1 MTSTDPDGP
10 RPATGADPA
19 APQRHTRQ
27 RDAIRSAMASGGF
40 RTAQDV
46 HDALRRAGA
55 SIGLATVYRA
65 LQAMAEAGE
74 VDALRT
80 PDGITAY
87 RRCSPAHHHH
97 LICRA
102 CGRTIEIEAAPLE
115 QWAEQIA
122 AQYGFRDIG
131 HVVEIDGLCP
141 DCCSDPARQ

>member
-1 MTSTDPDGP
+1 MTSTEPAGRPTGGDP
-10 RPATGADPA
+10 AAA

-46 HDALRRAGA
+46 HDALRRSGEP
-55 SIGLATVYRA
+55 IGLATVYRA
-65 LQAMAEAGE
+65 LQAMADAGE

-80 PDGITAY
+80 PDGATAY

-102 CGRTIEIEAAPLE
+102 CGRTVEVDAPAIEAWLGRLGNA
-115 QWAEQIA
+115 
-122 AQYGFRDIG
+122 YGFSDVDHELELYGR
-131 HVVEIDGLCP
+131 
-141 DCCSDPARQ
+141 CSDC